1 MLTLS
6 SILPVYILKNMADKP
21 KIPDADK
28 TLFREQFSD
37 ARKLEHDKVHH
48 APKPLKPVPSQ
59 RIADDKQVLDD
70 MFSDESYADE
80 VETGE
85 ELLFV
90 REGLQHKL
98 IKQLRRGQL
107 SVTAELDLHGYIVP
121 EARIALTEFLKDCRR
136 HGDRC
141 VRIVHGKGHGSQQK
155 LPVLKNKVNSWLQQ
169 RDEILA
175 FCSARPVDGGTGAV
189 YVLLKR
195 S

>member
-1 MLTLS
+1 
-6 SILPVYILKNMADKP
+6 MADKP
-21 KIPDADK
+21 KISDADK
-28 TLFREQFSD
+28 ALFREQFGD

-48 APKPLKPVPSQ
+48 SPKPVKPIPAQ

-98 IKQLRRGQL
+98 VKQLRRGQL
-107 SVTAELDLHGYIVP
+107 SVTAELDLHGYIVS
-121 EARIALTEFLKDCRR
+121 EARIALTDFLKECRR

>member
-1 MLTLS
+1 MT
-6 SILPVYILKNMADKP
+6 DKP
-21 KIPDADK
+21 KISDADK
-28 TLFREQFSD
+28 ALFREQATG
-37 ARKLEHDKVHH
+37 ARKLEHDKVNHP
-48 APKPLKPVPSQ
+48 AKPIKPVPLQ
-59 RIADDKQVLDD
+59 RIADDQQVLDD
-70 MFSDESYADE
+70 MFSDESYAED
-80 VETGE
+80 VETGD
-85 ELLFV
+85 ELFFY
-90 REGLQHKL
+90 REGLQQKL
-98 IKQLRRGQL
+98 LKQLRRGQL
-107 SVTAELDLHGYIVP
+107 SVTAELDLHGYIVA

-155 LPVLKNKVNSWLQQ
+155 LPVLKNKVNAWLQQ

>member
-1 MLTLS
+1 
-6 SILPVYILKNMADKP
+6 MADKP
-21 KIPDADK
+21 KISDADK
-28 TLFREQFSD
+28 ALFREHLSD

-48 APKPLKPVPSQ
+48 AKKPIKPIPAQ
-59 RIADDKQVLDD
+59 RLADDKQVLDD
-70 MFSDESYADE
+70 MFSDESYAEE

-90 REGLQHKL
+90 RDGLQQKL

-107 SVTAELDLHGYIVP
+107 SITAELDLHGYIVAD
-121 EARIALTEFLKDCRR
+121 ARVALTEFLKDCRR

-141 VRIVHGKGHGSQQK
+141 VRIVHGKGHGSRQK
-155 LPVLKNKVNSWLQQ
+155 LPVLKNKVNAWLQQ

-175 FCSARPVDGGTGAV
+175 FCSARPADGGTGAV

-195 S
+195 L

>member
-1 MLTLS
+1 
-6 SILPVYILKNMADKP
+6 MADKS
-21 KIPDADK
+21 KISDDDK
-28 TLFREQFSD
+28 ALFRKQTSG

-48 APKPLKPVPSQ
+48 AQKPVKPIPAQ
-59 RIADDKQVLDD
+59 RIADDRQVLDD

-85 ELLFV
+85 ELLFF
-90 REGLQHKL
+90 RDGLQTKL

-107 SVTAELDLHGYIVP
+107 SVTAELDLHGYIVA
-121 EARIALTEFLKDCRR
+121 EARIALTAFLKDCRR

-155 LPVLKNKVNSWLQQ
+155 LPVLKNKVNGWLQQ

-175 FCSARPVDGGTGAV
+175 FCSARPADGGTGAI